1 MYLQIFTSKI
11 NKNIE
16 YSKICKYSKFM
27 NDSIDPEHKKKAEI
41 KKEQA
46 NQFSESG
53 LYVREDDQDW
63 GSSGMNDV
71 QNQSDIS

>member
-1 MYLQIFTSKI
+1 
-11 NKNIE
+11 
-16 YSKICKYSKFM
+16 M
-27 NDSIDPEHKKKAEI
+27 NDSIKPEYKKKAEI
-41 KKEQA
+41 KKEQP

>member
-1 MYLQIFTSKI
+1 MS
-11 NKNIE
+11 
-16 YSKICKYSKFM
+16 
-27 NDSIDPEHKKKAEI
+27 DSNDPEHKDKIENNKKLT
-41 KKEQA
+41 

-53 LYVREDDQDW
+53 LYVKEDDQDW